1 MRAQIPAFPA
11 LYGSRAFMGESRH
24 GGIFN
29 VFGDDVSNQT
39 DDAAKAAGPGA
50 LHKKMMS
57 LLSSLWVTQ
66 AVGSFA
72 RLGLADTMDDGAQDP
87 VAIAAPRGLDPDR
100 VFRLLRALS
109 TVGIVVET
117 APHRFTLTPLG
128 KLLGAREPR
137 NMRTAAMLLTEYHA
151 DVWSHLDE
159 ALAGGVAF
167 EAANGRP
174 LFEWLGEHPDEAAR
188 FHRMMVDV
196 HGPETQAVV
205 DAYDFTGFDHIV
217 DIGGG
222 NGSVLSAIVAA
233 APGKRATLFDLPEG
247 IAAAR
252 RGQGGPLPNVNLVAG
267 NVFDAVPEGGDA
279 YLLRHLLHDYDDPQA
294 RKILGNIRRA
304 MSPEARVIVL
314 EAPLPTDA
322 TPAPGRWLDLHVMLL
337 NGGRERTLD
346 EYCKLFEQSGLKLAR
361 ALPTKH
367 PAIAVIEAVAA

>member
-1 MRAQIPAFPA
+1 MPFTARSF
-11 LYGSRAFMGESRH
+11 H
-24 GGIFN
+24 GREPPRQHILA
-29 VFGDDVSNQT
+29 FGDDVSNRT
-39 DDAAKAAGPGA
+39 DDAAKAASPAA
-50 LHKKMMS
+50 LHKKMMQ
-57 LLSSLWVTQ
+57 LLSSLWVTY

-72 RLGLADTMDDGAQDP
+72 RLGLADTMEDGAEDP
-87 VAIAAPRGLDPDR
+87 AAIAAPRGLDPDR

-128 KLLGAREPR
+128 KLLGSRESR
-137 NMRTAAMLLTEYHA
+137 NMRTAATLLTEYHA
-151 DVWSHLDE
+151 DVWSRLDD
-159 ALAGGVAF
+159 ALAKGTAF
-167 EAANGRP
+167 EAVKGRP

-188 FHRMMVDV
+188 FHRMMLDV

-205 DAYDFTGFDHIV
+205 DAYDFSAFNHIV

-233 APGKRATLFDLPEG
+233 VPGRRATLFDLPEG

-252 RGQGGPLPNVNLVAG
+252 QGQGGPLPNVNLVAG
-267 NVFDAVPEGGDA
+267 NVFDGVPEGGDA
-279 YLLRHLLHDYDDPQA
+279 YLLRHLLHDYDDPEA
-294 RKILGNIRRA
+294 GKILANVRRA
-304 MSPEARVIVL
+304 MLPDARVIVL

-346 EYCKLFEQSGLKLAR
+346 EYSKLFAQSGLKLAR
-361 ALPTKH
+361 TLPTKH

>member
-1 MRAQIPAFPA
+1 
-11 LYGSRAFMGESRH
+11 
-24 GGIFN
+24 
-29 VFGDDVSNQT
+29 VSKQA
-39 DDAAKAAGPGA
+39 DDAAKAAGPAA

-72 RLGLADTMDDGAQDP
+72 RLGLADTMDDGAQEP
-87 VAIAAPRGLDPDR
+87 AAIAAPRGLHPDR

-109 TVGIVVET
+109 TVGIVAET

-128 KLLGAREPR
+128 RLLGSREPR

-151 DVWSHLDE
+151 DVWSRLDD
-159 ALAGGVAF
+159 ALAGGSAF
-167 EAANGRP
+167 ESVKGLP
-174 LFEWLGEHPDEAAR
+174 LFDWLGAHPDEAAR

-205 DAYDFTGFDHIV
+205 EAYDFSPFDHIV

-233 APGKRATLFDLPEG
+233 VPGKRATLFDLPEG

-252 RGQGGPLPNVNLVAG
+252 RGEGGPLPNVTLVAG
-267 NVFDAVPEGGDA
+267 NVFEAVPPGGDA
-279 YLLRHLLHDYDDPQA
+279 YLLRHLLHDYDDPEAA
-294 RKILGNIRRA
+294 RILGNIRRA
-304 MSPEARVIVL
+304 MLPEARVIVL

-346 EYCKLFEQSGLKLAR
+346 EYSALFAQAGLKLAR
-361 ALPTKH
+361 TLPTRH

>member
-1 MRAQIPAFPA
+1 
-11 LYGSRAFMGESRH
+11 
-24 GGIFN
+24 
-29 VFGDDVSNQT
+29 VSSHS
-39 DDAAKAAGPGA
+39 DDAAKAASPAA

-72 RLGLADTMDDGAQDP
+72 RLGLADTMEDGAQDP
-87 VAIAAPRGLDPDR
+87 AAIAAPRGLDADR

-109 TVGIVVET
+109 TVGIVAET
-117 APHRFTLTPLG
+117 SPRRFALTPLG
-128 KLLGAREPR
+128 KLLGSRAPR

-151 DVWSHLDE
+151 DVWSRLDD
-159 ALAGGVAF
+159 ALAGGSAF
-167 EAANGRP
+167 EAVKDRP

-205 DAYDFTGFDHIV
+205 DAYDFSEFAHIV
-217 DIGGG
+217 DVGGG

-233 APGKRATLFDLPEG
+233 IPGKRATLFDLPEG

-252 RGQGGPLPNVNLVAG
+252 RGEGGPLPNVELAAG

-279 YLLRHLLHDYDDPQA
+279 YLLRHLLHDYDDPEA
-294 RKILGNIRRA
+294 LKILSNIRRA
-304 MSPEARVIVL
+304 MLPNARVVVL

-337 NGGRERTLD
+337 NGGRERTLE
-346 EYCKLFEQSGLKLAR
+346 EYARLFEESGLRLNR
-361 ALPTKH
+361 SLPTKH

>member
-1 MRAQIPAFPA
+1 
-11 LYGSRAFMGESRH
+11 
-24 GGIFN
+24 
-29 VFGDDVSNQT
+29 VSDQA
-39 DDAAKAAGPGA
+39 DAAAKAASPGA

-57 LLSSLWVTQ
+57 LLSSLWVTH

-72 RLGLADTMDDGAQDP
+72 RLGLADTMEDGAEDP
-87 VAIAAPRGLDPDR
+87 AAIAKPRGLDADR

-109 TVGIVVET
+109 TVGIVIET
-117 APHRFTLTPLG
+117 APHRFVLTPLG
-128 KLLGAREPR
+128 KLLGSREPR

-151 DVWSHLDE
+151 DVWARLDD

-167 EAANGRP
+167 EAGNGRP
-174 LFEWLGEHPDEAAR
+174 LFEWLGQHPDEAAR

-205 DAYDFTGFDHIV
+205 DAYDFSGFDHIV

-233 APGKRATLFDLPEG
+233 NPGKRATLFDLPEG

-252 RGQGGPLPNVNLVAG
+252 RGQGGPLPNVNLIAG
-267 NVFDAVPEGGDA
+267 NVFDSVPEGGDA
-279 YLLRHLLHDYDDPQA
+279 YLLRHLLHDYDDPEA
-294 RKILGNIRRA
+294 GKILQNIRRA
-304 MSPEARVIVL
+304 MLPNARVIVL

-346 EYCKLFEQSGLKLAR
+346 EYSRLFDLAGLKLAR

-367 PAIAVIEAVAA
+367 PAIAVIEAAAA

>member
-1 MRAQIPAFPA
+1 
-11 LYGSRAFMGESRH
+11 MGESRQDR
-24 GGIFN
+24 IFHA
-29 VFGDDVSNQT
+29 FGDDVSTQT
-39 DDAAKAAGPGA
+39 DDAAKATSPAA

-72 RLGLADTMDDGAQDP
+72 RLGLADTMEDGATVP
-87 VAIAAPRGLDPDR
+87 SAIAAPRGLDSDR

-128 KLLGAREPR
+128 KLLGSREPR

-151 DVWSHLDE
+151 DVWSRLDD
-159 ALAGGVAF
+159 ALAGGSAF
-167 EAANGRP
+167 EAAKGRP

-205 DAYDFTGFDHIV
+205 DAYDFSAFDHIV

-233 APGKRATLFDLPEG
+233 VPGKRATLFDLPEG

-252 RGQGGPLPNVNLVAG
+252 HGQGGPLPNVNLVAG

-279 YLLRHLLHDYDDPQA
+279 YLLRHLLHDYDDPEA
-294 RKILGNIRRA
+294 RKILSNIRRA
-304 MSPEARVIVL
+304 MLPTARVIVL

-337 NGGRERTLD
+337 NGGRERTLE
-346 EYCKLFEQSGLKLAR
+346 EYSKLFEQSGLKLSR
-361 ALPTKH
+361 TLPTKH